1 MSRYVA
7 YDAVNTKIKS
17 MMSKLLIEENW
28 NRVIECK
35 NVEELVSVLKDSPE
49 FERILRG
56 VEPQQIHRDDL
67 ETAFGRLQVAEM
79 ESIIH
84 YFSGPYKAFL
94 QMLLF
99 EFELIDLIL
108 VIRKVSQNENLDDV
122 RKHFMHSEKFSE
134 LAFDKL
140 IASSN
145 IADLTANLAANAKSS
160 SFYEKLRN
168 LSSDDVIKREFHIE
182 MELQIYLYNNLLKRA
197 KNLSNADRVEVE
209 DILGFKI
216 DFENVQWIYRGMKYY
231 NISPEEILI
240 YCMPGGKRI
249 SYQGLKKLCYTKST
263 EEMKSLANK
272 YLKKYD
278 VFDVSEDSQI
288 GINMDRYF
296 LKYLSKID
304 RNKKS
309 IGTVL
314 AYYYMNGIIFKDF
327 IIITEGIKYKVPIE
341 ILEKYLTRIA

>member
-28 NRVIECK
+28 NRVLECK
-35 NVEELVSVLKDSPE
+35 NVEQLVSVLKDSPE
-49 FERILRG
+49 FETILRG
-56 VEPQQIHRDDL
+56 VEPHQIHRDDL
-67 ETAFGRLQVAEM
+67 ETAFGRLRVDEM
-79 ESIIH
+79 ERIIH

-94 QMLLF
+94 QTLLF

-108 VIRKVSQNENLDDV
+108 VIRKVSQNESMDDV
-122 RKHFMHSEKFSE
+122 RKHFVHSEKFSE

-145 IADLTANLAANAKSS
+145 IADLTANLAANTKGK

-168 LSSDDVIKREFHIE
+168 LSSEDVIKREFHIE
-182 MELQIYLYNNLLKRA
+182 MELQMYLYSNLFKKA
-197 KNLSNADRVEVE
+197 KNLSYADRIEVE

-231 NISPEEILI
+231 NISPQEILI
-240 YCMPGGKRI
+240 YCLPGGKRI
-249 SYQGLKKLCYTKST
+249 NYQGLKKLCYTKST
-263 EEMKSLANK
+263 EEMKSLAHK

-278 VFDVSEDSQI
+278 VFDVSEDSEI

-314 AYYYMNGIIFKDF
+314 AYYYTNEIIFKDF
-327 IIITEGIKYKVPIE
+327 IIMTEGIKYKVPIE